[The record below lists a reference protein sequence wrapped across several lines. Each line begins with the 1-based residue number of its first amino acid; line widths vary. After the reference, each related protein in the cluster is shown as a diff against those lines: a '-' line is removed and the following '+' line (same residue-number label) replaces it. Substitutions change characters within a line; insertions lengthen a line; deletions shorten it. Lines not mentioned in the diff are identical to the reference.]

1 MNSVLCGTLFQK
13 TRAPGAKFFPFTIM
27 TKGTL
32 FTGTVLGSSVVS
44 AGGVKP
50 VPNVTLGSCIGDPQ
64 PKVKTRTSRRLAE
77 RIGASSEMAKILL
90 PPCSGRHVLR
100 RPFVWARHLSLQQ

>member
-13 TRAPGAKFFPFTIM
+13 TRAPGAKFFPFTVM

-32 FTGTVLGSSVVS
+32 FTGTVLGSSVLS

-50 VPNVTLGSCIGDPQ
+50 VPNVTLGSCMGDPHPQ
-64 PKVKTRTSRRLAE
+64 VKTNASKSKMLAE
-77 RIGASSEMAKILL
+77 RIWASLKL
-90 PPCSGRHVLR
+90 G
-100 RPFVWARHLSLQQ
+100 